1 MITNIGKARPAS
13 PGSERGWQGL
23 RLTRQ
28 RRVVLDA
35 VRESNGHPDADEIY
49 QRARRTLPKISLG
62 TVYRTLGVLRDTGLI
77 RELHFGRA
85 QGRYELERGP
95 HHHVV
100 CSECGLIQDVPAAAF
115 SDLAERARAAT
126 RFEVREHR
134 LEFVGVCP
142 ACRAGK
148 QQTVPPSRA
157 GRRVGPSVA
166 RKTKQEVRERHVKE
180 S

>member
-1 MITNIGKARPAS
+1 
-13 PGSERGWQGL
+13 
-23 RLTRQ
+23 
-28 RRVVLDA
+28 VVLDA

-134 LEFVGVCP
+134 LEFVGICP
-142 ACRAGK
+142 SCRARK
-148 QQTVPPSRA
+148 RNTKVPSSRA
-157 GRRVGPSVA
+157 GRRNGPRAA
-166 RKTKQEVRERHVKE
+166 RKNKQEDRERHVEE